1 MKSIVLRL
9 MLVLAALAVVPNAL
23 AADTGSGNVFLD
35 AKYGSLIGNNGSS
48 GDVGSYGDSNAA
60 WGADGGY
67 LWKLDDA
74 RSVGF
79 EVGYVHFGQVSNN
92 TDALGFFSG
101 NTTASALTAGVR
113 FEAFL
118 GNDKATILQMHG
130 GLAHTK
136 FDSSFSYFPPGG
148 PSGAGTSSWYE
159 NGTYFGLGI
168 GRQLTQSFSVILAYN
183 LYSASGSDRGQTD
196 LSVNWIGLVAEYR
209 F

>member
-9 MLVLAALAVVPNAL
+9 MLVLAALAVVPKAL

-35 AKYGSLIGNNGSS
+35 TRYGSLIGNNGNS
-48 GDVGSYGDSNAA
+48 GDVGSSGDSNTA

-67 LWKLDDA
+67 LWRLDDA
-74 RSVGF
+74 RSAGF
-79 EVGYVHFGQVSNN
+79 EVGYTHFGQVSNN
-92 TDALGFFSG
+92 TDALGFTSG

-113 FEAFL
+113 VQALL
-118 GNDKATILQMHG
+118 GDDKAMILEAHG

-148 PSGAGTSSWYE
+148 PSGSGNDSVYE
-159 NGTYFGLGI
+159 NGVYFGAGI
-168 GRQLTQSFSVILAYN
+168 GRRLTQSFSVLLAYN
-183 LYSASGSDRGQTD
+183 LYSTSGSGRGRTD